1 MGIILVG
8 GVAYEV
14 GSWAWVTVGVFLWA
28 LLQTGDGTC
37 DNSGTTQCE

>member
-14 GSWAWVTVGVFLWA
+14 GSWAWFAVGAFLWA
-28 LLQTGDGTC
+28 ALQSGDG
-37 DNSGTTQCE
+37 NTTPE